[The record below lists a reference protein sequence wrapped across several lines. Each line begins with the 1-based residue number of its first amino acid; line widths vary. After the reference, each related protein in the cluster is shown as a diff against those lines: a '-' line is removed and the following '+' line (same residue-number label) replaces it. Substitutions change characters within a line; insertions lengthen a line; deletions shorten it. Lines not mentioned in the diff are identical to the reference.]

1 MMEGSM
7 NLGGLLYDWD
17 HQHEPDQWDCL
28 YCKLSTRCSYG
39 QAVVELR
46 DFCRLQELCPIK
58 EPVEYGEI
66 VSWEIE
72 TCLLE
77 IYGHDELLT
86 TNELAVY
93 MRIHMR

>member
-1 MMEGSM
+1 M
-7 NLGGLLYDWD
+7 NRDGLLYHWD
-17 HQHEPDQWDCL
+17 HRQEPDQWDCL
-28 YCKLSTRCSYG
+28 YCKLVTKCPYG

-46 DFCRLQELCPIK
+46 DFCRLQEVCPIRK
-58 EPVEYGEI
+58 PVECGEI
-66 VSWEIE
+66 VSSEIE

-77 IYGHDELLT
+77 IYGHDALVT